1 MHERA
6 GLAATVGTPIRQGSV
21 EFGVEPPM
29 RSQGAYPLQL
39 RLGGLASVKRIIKA
53 LAQLTDLFAAL
64 GELGKV
70 ATGERG
76 YGMPA
81 QQLPLAHLSVK
92 IEAET
97 EIGGLLVEAA
107 EEVLGLVGT
116 AERVA
121 MDLRPDPAGKLEGE
135 ATLAVEA
142 LQGMEALIEVEHGDS
157 LGGLYR
163 VKAKCACSPDH

>member
-29 RSQGAYPLQL
+29 RGQGARLRQH
-39 RLGGLASVKRIIKA
+39 RLGVSASVKRIIKA
-53 LAQLTDLFAAL
+53 LAQLTNLFAAL
-64 GELGKV
+64 GELGEV

-107 EEVLGLVGT
+107 EEILGLVGT
-116 AERVA
+116 AQRVA
-121 MDLRPDPAGKLEGE
+121 MDLFMNLAGELKGE
-135 ATLAVEA
+135 STLAVE
-142 LQGMEALIEVEHGDS
+142 LLECVEGLICVEHGGS
-157 LGGLYR
+157 SGGLYR